1 MKMYCKYSEEGV
13 EEEITEEKNL
23 IFSSYDV

>member
-1 MKMYCKYSEEGV
+1 MYSKYSEEGI
-13 EEEITEEKNL
+13 EEEITEGKNL

>member
-1 MKMYCKYSEEGV
+1 MYCKYSEEGI
-13 EEEITEEKNL
+13 EEEITEGKNL